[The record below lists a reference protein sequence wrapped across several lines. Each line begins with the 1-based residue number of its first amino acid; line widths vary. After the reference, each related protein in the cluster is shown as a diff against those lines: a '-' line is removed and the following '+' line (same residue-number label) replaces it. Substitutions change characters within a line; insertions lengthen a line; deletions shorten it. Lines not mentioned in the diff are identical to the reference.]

1 MEISWELK
9 RDQLIESMLLELPG
23 IRASLEL
30 SESELAD
37 RIGMDALKYRDIER
51 GKRKMLWSDYMSLLF
66 LFWNNGASRVIVE
79 RKGLFPDELKE
90 LMSTNRNAH
99 APG

>member
-1 MEISWELK
+1 MGISWELK
-9 RDQLIESMLLELPG
+9 RDQLTEKMVAELPG
-23 IRASLEL
+23 IRARLAL

-51 GKRKMLWSDYMSLLF
+51 GKRRMQWSDYMLLLF
-66 LFWNNGASRVIVE
+66 LFWSNGASRVLVE
-79 RKGLFPDELKE
+79 KKGLFPEELKK